1 MGNLA
6 IVAETASSVDF
17 RSYIEGLKHEIQE
30 AYLEGDVPW
39 IVCYSG
45 GKDSTAVLQLIFYA
59 LSELREENL
68 TKEMHVLSNDT
79 LVENP
84 AISKYLD
91 EQLERIRLGGHEK
104 LYKHN
109 PSLFSVEKVK
119 PEMRDRFWV
128 NLIGKGYPA
137 PNRWFRWC
145 TERLKINPT
154 SKYIKDSLAKHDKVV
169 IVLGTRK
176 AESPNRA
183 VSMRNYG
190 SGGRFHNHALPNA
203 LVYTPI
209 AEMSNDDVWAYIL
222 FNRNPWG
229 SNNVDLLDIYG
240 HACNSGECPF
250 VIETGT
256 QSCGRSRFGCW
267 VCTVVDRDRSMENF
281 VNNGAKWMEGLLDYR
296 NWIYEIRR
304 EDSQYIPG
312 KLAGKAKFGPFL
324 LRVREEMLERLLE
337 LQDKIGLELIG
348 KEELGITQGLLE
360 RDKRARS
367 IDGMKRYIVET
378 SKGNRIAVVSDC
390 NVAEI
395 ERERIGSIYLKNI
408 KLIKSE
414 NVTDKYLDSTRV
426 MYYTYDGRN
435 GSTGRNGGEYG
446 NNR

>member
-6 IVAETASSVDF
+6 RVAETASSVDF
-17 RSYIEGLKHEIQE
+17 RKYIDSLKHEVQE
-30 AYLEGDVPW
+30 AYLESDVPW
-39 IVCYSG
+39 IVCFSG

-68 TKEMHVLSNDT
+68 TKEIHVLSNDT

-91 EQLERIRLGGHEK
+91 EQLERIRLGGQGK

-109 PSLFSVEKVK
+109 PSLFSVEKVQ
-119 PEMRDRFWV
+119 PEIRDRFWV

-154 SKYIKDSLAKHDKVV
+154 SKYINDSLEKHEKVI

-176 AESPNRA
+176 AESANRA
-183 VSMRNYG
+183 VSMRNYD
-190 SGGRFHNHALPNA
+190 SSGRFHNHTLPNA

-209 AEMSNDDVWAYIL
+209 ADMSNDDVWAYIL
-222 FNRNPWG
+222 FKRNPWG
-229 SNNVDLLDIYG
+229 GNNVDLLQIYG

-256 QSCGRSRFGCW
+256 QSCGKSRFGCW
-267 VCTVVDRDRSMENF
+267 VCTVVDRDKSMENF
-281 VNNGAKWMEGLLDYR
+281 VNNGGKWMEGLLTFR

-304 EDSQYIPG
+304 QDCQYVPP
-312 KLAGKAKFGPFL
+312 KLDGKARFGPFL
-324 LRVREEMLERLLE
+324 LRVREEMLEKLLQ

-348 KEELGITQGLLE
+348 KEELSVTLGLLE
-360 RDKRARS
+360 EDKKVRCTG
-367 IDGMKRYIVET
+367 GMRRYIFET
-378 SKGNRIAVVSDC
+378 SKESRIAVVSDC
-390 NVAEI
+390 NVAETK
-395 ERERIGSIYLKNI
+395 RERVGPIYLKNL

-414 NVTDKYLDSTRV
+414 DVTAKYMKSTRV
-426 MYYTYDGRN
+426 MYYPYDGSN
-435 GSTGRNGGEYG
+435 VSVSRNGGAYG
-446 NNR
+446 HNR